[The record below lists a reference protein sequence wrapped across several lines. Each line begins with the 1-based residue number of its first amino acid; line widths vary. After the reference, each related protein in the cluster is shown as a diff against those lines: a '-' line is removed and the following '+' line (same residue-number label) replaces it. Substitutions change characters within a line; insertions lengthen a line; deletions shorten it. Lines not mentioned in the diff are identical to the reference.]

1 MRRTR
6 TTGRTLPIPIPLPF
20 SLLPRALALALLLSL
35 LLLAPAAPPAAA
47 TTPPTPP
54 TPAADVCTG
63 RFGDD
68 ARLGPEVLPTGD
80 LHPLGK
86 LLDGWH
92 RTGALEPSA
101 FLQRY
106 WDGPPETGRW
116 KYPPH
121 DGFAEVN
128 GVPDRTDDALPPG
141 SMLDRFGP
149 DSGTFLAPAGDPYPA
164 RSLPPQSLRTRPGG
178 AACDYHVYEVL
189 RTLPVRRGPAAPWFE
204 QPGGGTQFKL
214 DAALLDPGPRQRLN
228 GKWLLDHGYLAA
240 RTGTPAP

>member
-6 TTGRTLPIPIPLPF
+6 TPGRTLP
-20 SLLPRALALALLLSL
+20 SLLLSL
-35 LLLAPAAPPAAA
+35 LLLALASPPATAA
-47 TTPPTPP
+47 TPPPAPTPP
-54 TPAADVCTG
+54 PATADVCTG

-68 ARLGPEVLPTGD
+68 ARLGPEVLPAVG
-80 LHPLGK
+80 LHPLGE
-86 LLDGWH
+86 LLAGWH

-106 WDGPPETGRW
+106 WDGPPENGRW

-121 DGFAEVN
+121 DGFAELN

-141 SMLDRFGP
+141 SVLDRFGP
-149 DSGTFLAPAGDPYPA
+149 DSGSFLAPAGDPYPA
-164 RSLPPQSLRTRPGG
+164 RSLPPQSLRTRTGG

-214 DAALLDPGPRQRLN
+214 DAALLDPGPGQRLN
-228 GKWLLDHGYLAA
+228 VRWLLDHGYLAA
-240 RTGTPAP
+240 RAGTPAP